1 MQTITE
7 QQHYLAK
14 KCGISLSESGE
25 LPDFEREVH
34 YSILAKDVK
43 QEINELN
50 NLK

>member
-1 MQTITE
+1 MEVITE

-14 KCGISLSESGE
+14 RCGISLTESGE
-25 LPDFEREVH
+25 LPDFEREIH
-34 YSILAKDVK
+34 YSILVKDIK